1 MILICTALRCEAQAI
16 IESFKLTRSGDL
28 FAGEQML
35 LYICG
40 VRFGTKFEA
49 GAAGGIETEFKSEP
63 GAEFIRRADTDVE
76 FGRELRENQR
86 GADAKFKHSSDA
98 GALCGGDV
106 ETGFALNATENFEI
120 LNFNSAQNS
129 ERFGEILLS
138 RHVDFA
144 LNIGI
149 CGCEDTSVQIGEAFY
164 FDGTAA
170 QEFCGEDGSEFY
182 NSPNFQSTEALKFK
196 AMSELEFYGSQAM
209 GHNEQALKF
218 QNVRE
223 QKFYGA
229 SLDGKLRANLICVN
243 EPKILNAA
251 EQTGEANIAAIEAC
265 GEINAQALT
274 QGANGAANT
283 KNFTRDATRA
293 AIQSA
298 TQVEAQNL
306 AGVKPSQIAVGV
318 RNDASRTAIQSTAS
332 AEKDAACGCT
342 NHCVTLYDMESALFV
357 GACER
362 AGVPWAMMK
371 IVSDHLRGERLCKSF
386 VYELV
391 KARLPQIRAA
401 IKGKI

>member
-40 VRFGTKFEA
+40 VRFGAKFEA
-49 GAAGGIETEFKSEP
+49 GAAGGIKTEFKSKP
-63 GAEFIRRADTDVE
+63 GAEFICRADTDVE
-76 FGRELRENQR
+76 FGRELRKDRR
-86 GADAKFKHSSDA
+86 GADAKFKHRLDA
-98 GALCGGDV
+98 GALCDGDTEV
-106 ETGFALNATENFEI
+106 GSARNTAENFEI
-120 LNFNSAQNS
+120 LNFGSAQNS

-138 RHVDFA
+138 RRVDFA
-144 LNIGI
+144 LNIGV
-149 CGCEDTSVQIGEAFY
+149 CGCADKGVQIGEAFY

-170 QEFCGEDGSEFY
+170 QEFCGEDGSKFY
-182 NSPNFQSTEALKFK
+182 R
-196 AMSELEFYGSQAM
+196 SQVGEHSAR
-209 GHNEQALKF
+209 ALKF

-229 SLDGKLRANLICVN
+229 SLDGGLRANLICVS

-251 EQTGEANIAAIEAC
+251 EQTGEANIAEIESY
-265 GEINAQALT
+265 GDINAQVAT
-274 QGANGAANT
+274 QGMSGAADT
-283 KNFTRDATRA
+283 KNFTRDATRVA
-293 AIQSA
+293 TQSA

-306 AGVKPSQIAVGV
+306 ASIKTSQIAVGECSATT
-318 RNDASRTAIQSTAS
+318 NTEARTAQNTPCTA
-332 AEKDAACGCT
+332 KDTTCERANRG
-342 NHCVTLYDMESALFV
+342 VMLYDMESALFV
-357 GACER
+357 NACER

-371 IVSDHLRGERLCKSF
+371 IVSDHLDGERLCKSF

-401 IKGKI
+401 IKDKISL

>member
-40 VRFGTKFEA
+40 VRFGAKFKA
-49 GAAGGIETEFKSEP
+49 GAAGDIEIEFKSEP
-63 GAEFIRRADTDVE
+63 GAEFVRRADTDVE
-76 FGRELRENQR
+76 FGRELRKDRR
-86 GADAKFKHSSDA
+86 GADVKFEHRLDA

-106 ETGFALNATENFEI
+106 EVGSARNVAENFEI
-120 LNFNSAQNS
+120 LNFGSAQNS

-138 RHVDFA
+138 RRVDFA
-144 LNIGI
+144 LNIGV
-149 CGCEDTSVQIGEAFY
+149 CGCEDTNVQIGEAFY

-170 QEFCGEDGSEFY
+170 QEFYGERGLELY
-182 NSPNFQSTEALKFK
+182 NSQT
-196 AMSELEFYGSQAM
+196 M
-209 GHNEQALKF
+209 GRGAQTPKF
-218 QNVRE
+218 QNVCERE
-223 QKFYGA
+223 FCGA
-229 SLDGKLRANLICVN
+229 SLDGKLRANLICVS

-251 EQTGEANIAAIEAC
+251 EQTDKANIAEIEAC
-265 GEINAQALT
+265 GEINAQAPT
-274 QGANGAANT
+274 QGANGSADT

-293 AIQSA
+293 EIQGA

-306 AGVKPSQIAVGV
+306 ESVKPSQIAVGGHSV
-318 RNDASRTAIQSTAS
+318 AMNTAARAVQNTPYTAKY
-332 AEKDAACGCT
+332 ATRERANRGIR
-342 NHCVTLYDMESALFV
+342 LYDMESALFV

-371 IVSDHLRGERLCKSF
+371 IVSDHLRGERLSKSF

-401 IKGKI
+401 IKSKI

>member
-40 VRFGTKFEA
+40 VRFGAKFKA
-49 GAAGGIETEFKSEP
+49 S
-63 GAEFIRRADTDVE
+63 AEFVRRADTDAE
-76 FGRELRENQR
+76 FGRKLRRDRR
-86 GADAKFKHSSDA
+86 GADPKFKHRLDT
-98 GALCGGDV
+98 GALCGGDAEV
-106 ETGFALNATENFEI
+106 GSARNAAENFEI
-120 LNFNSAQNS
+120 LNFGSAQNS
-129 ERFGEILLS
+129 ECFGEILLS

-144 LNIGI
+144 LNIGV
-149 CGCEDTSVQIGEAFY
+149 CGCEDTNVQIGEAFY

-170 QEFCGEDGSEFY
+170 QEFYGEDGSKFY
-182 NSPNFQSTEALKFK
+182 R
-196 AMSELEFYGSQAM
+196 SQVGEHSA
-209 GHNEQALKF
+209 QALKF

-223 QKFYGA
+223 REFCGA

-251 EQTGEANIAAIEAC
+251 EQTDEANIAEIEGC
-265 GEINAQALT
+265 GEINAQAPT
-274 QGANGAANT
+274 QGMSGAGNT

-293 AIQSA
+293 AIQGV

-306 AGVKPSQIAVGV
+306 ASVKPSQIAVGGH
-318 RNDASRTAIQSTAS
+318 NDATNTAVRATQNTPCTA
-332 AEKDAACGCT
+332 KDTTCERANRGIG
-342 NHCVTLYDMESALFV
+342 LYDMESALFV
-357 GACER
+357 SACKR

-371 IVSDHLRGERLCKSF
+371 IVSDHLDGERLCKSF